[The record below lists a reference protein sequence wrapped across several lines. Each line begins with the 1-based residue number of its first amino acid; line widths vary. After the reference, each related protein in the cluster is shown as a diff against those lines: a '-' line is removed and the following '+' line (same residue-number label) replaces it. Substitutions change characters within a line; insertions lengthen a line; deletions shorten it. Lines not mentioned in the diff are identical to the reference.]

1 MVSTM
6 PSTNNPLSGFMR
18 QPKIYIKLPSNGA
31 YWSEGSLNVTDTGEY
46 PVYSM
51 TAKDEILLKIPDAL
65 MNGQAVVDVIQNCVP
80 NIVNAWNTP
89 VIDLD
94 VLLIAIRLATYG
106 ETMDTPIKIGDLELE
121 YNIDL
126 HVVMDSLMSH
136 ITWNPAVPINSD
148 ITVFV
153 KPLTYKDLTNVN
165 IQSFETQKIM
175 SVVNDENLSDDDKI
189 KLFQE
194 SFKKLSTYTI
204 EAVTKSIDRIDT
216 NQGSTSDPAFISE
229 FINNSDKEIFNTVQ
243 KHIEQLNEN
252 NKIKPIAVA
261 VTDEMREQGVTG
273 ETVEIPLTFDPSTFF
288 V

>member
-126 HVVMDSLMSH
+126 HVVMDSLMSR